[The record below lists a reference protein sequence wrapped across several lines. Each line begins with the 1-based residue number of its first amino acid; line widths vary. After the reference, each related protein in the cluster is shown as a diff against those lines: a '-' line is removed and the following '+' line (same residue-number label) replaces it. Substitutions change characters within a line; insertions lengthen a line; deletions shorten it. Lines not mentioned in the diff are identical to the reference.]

1 MGTEERALRSL
12 PVKPFHNLV
21 LDFVPSRVGQ
31 VIRRAALPG
40 PAPHPQ
46 PRPSSHRDSPT
57 PWKNTKGKTPSSRSS
72 SRSLSIA
79 VWRCR
84 GWKVQKWLEQGS
96 RVPREGEDRPRLC
109 AGERRPRTL
118 DRAALGRGPELPFT
132 HLPVGVSQPSGPRK
146 CSHRTNPLGHLQGCY
161 PVGLEAVVVLDTPC
175 LAASQRSFLCWD
187 DA

>member
-1 MGTEERALRSL
+1 MSLTLSPPEWVRSSGGRCCL
-12 PVKPFHNLV
+12 AQLHIL
-21 LDFVPSRVGQ
+21 S
-31 VIRRAALPG
+31 PG
-40 PAPHPQ
+40 PAPTGTHPLLGRTRKG
-46 PRPSSHRDSPT
+46 RPPAAGAAVGAC
-57 PWKNTKGKTPSSRSS
+57 PSRSGG
-72 SRSLSIA
+72 A
-79 VWRCR
+79 
-84 GWKVQKWLEQGS
+84 GGGKVQKWLEQGS

-187 DA
+187 GA